1 MICGPALS
9 SLPHPPHTRAIS
21 HSPLPAYQPA
31 TTSHHGLNTSKLS
44 TTSSTLSSTF
54 ILDYQHHPRQQ
65 VVTPH
70 RASVIT
76 LETAGPTFQIFT
88 HLSLGTR
95 HYTLAVIIRRRNQG
109 VDTSNVSSSSN
120 VPSAYSLCGLMQDSH
135 AEASSILQGDKALT
149 KRAGRQRIPIY
160 LLSSS
165 NNTTTTSSHHYY
177 YELMVMAFE

>member
-76 LETAGPTFQIFT
+76 LETAGRTFQIST
-88 HLSLGTR
+88 HLAHGITHSPSSLAAEIKASTR
-95 HYTLAVIIRRRNQG
+95 ATYRHRRMFRRLTLYAVWCKTRMPRHRQSYREIRLWRNERGDNAFPSICCHHPTTQQQRHHIITITNWW
-109 VDTSNVSSSSN
+109 
-120 VPSAYSLCGLMQDSH
+120 
-135 AEASSILQGDKALT
+135 
-149 KRAGRQRIPIY
+149 
-160 LLSSS
+160 
-165 NNTTTTSSHHYY
+165 
-177 YELMVMAFE
+177 

>member
-88 HLSLGTR
+88 HLAHGITHSPSSLAAEIKASTR
-95 HYTLAVIIRRRNQG
+95 ATYRHRRMFRRLTL
-109 VDTSNVSSSSN
+109 
-120 VPSAYSLCGLMQDSH
+120 SLCGLMQDSH

>member
-54 ILDYQHHPRQQ
+54 ILDYQHHPRLQ

-76 LETAGPTFQIFT
+76 LETAVPTFQIFT

-95 HYTLAVIIRRRNQG
+95 HYTLAVITRRRNLGIILLFLCYFQISTK
-109 VDTSNVSSSSN
+109 VRELEEFLVISRN
-120 VPSAYSLCGLMQDSH
+120 SLFVTGKVIILR
-135 AEASSILQGDKALT
+135 SILASLQEGK
-149 KRAGRQRIPIY
+149 
-160 LLSSS
+160 
-165 NNTTTTSSHHYY
+165 
-177 YELMVMAFE
+177 